1 MVELVD
7 GDLDDD
13 SDDDVDEQSNGNE
26 MRDFAEYLLW
36 IKRAVKTSSSS
47 SFSISESELFVADAG
62 GNGSSFPAARKFC
75 SSSSNWPIKLRFGE
89 IIGRANFTSLY
100 ASNSES
106 DLYRITYAIAIV
118 ALREI
123 PAWQCNKTVD
133 PLIRASSAMEKIK
146 KID

>member
-1 MVELVD
+1 M
-7 GDLDDD
+7 
-13 SDDDVDEQSNGNE
+13 
-26 MRDFAEYLLW
+26 
-36 IKRAVKTSSSS
+36 
-47 SFSISESELFVADAG
+47 
-62 GNGSSFPAARKFC
+62 
-75 SSSSNWPIKLRFGE
+75 KLRFGE

-133 PLIRASSAMEKIK
+133 PLIRASSAMEKTK
-146 KID
+146 KNRLV